1 MPPNEVMTPGGA
13 IAMLAILGDK
23 DAAFAQAKTYLKR
36 DSYADS
42 SFLFWPNLA
51 EFRRDPRFM
60 PLAVQVGLVDYWRSS
75 GNWPDFCTGQ
85 TLPYNCQTE
94 ANKLNAGR

>member
-1 MPPNEVMTPGGA
+1 MPPNEVMTPGNA
-13 IAMLAILGDK
+13 IAMLAILCDT
-23 DAAFAQAKTYLKR
+23 DAAFAQAKVYLKR

-60 PLAVQVGLVDYWRSS
+60 PLAAQIGLVDYWRSS
-75 GNWPDFCTGQ
+75 GNWPDFCNDKNS
-85 TLPYNCQTE
+85 PYDCRAAASRLS
-94 ANKLNAGR
+94 ANR